1 MPAAA
6 AAGGEKGAKKERED
20 SYSGSPAL
28 LPAGAARTG
37 DMDKRA
43 EGRGGGYAGQGE
55 AGKIK
60 GGAKKTPR
68 GRAGS

>member
-1 MPAAA
+1 MQGKGE
-6 AAGGEKGAKKERED
+6 AGKIKGGAKKTPRGSGED
-20 SYSGSPAL
+20 GGIWINGRRV
-28 LPAGAARTG
+28 GAA
-37 DMDKRA
+37 DM
-43 EGRGGGYAGQGE
+43 RGKGE